1 MATSVDGDR
10 ITRVS
15 EPEQPRTNGPAR
27 VLRPIIG
34 IGSQA
39 ASATLRPLSG
49 VIDAA
54 TEASVGLE
62 RRAVDRLFD
71 SAELER
77 FLTTAL
83 NSPAIGAALQRAAQ
97 GPAIRQVIDEL
108 FDTGLIDHVIDRLFD
123 TGTLDR
129 LLLRLVDSD
138 ALWQLIDVIA
148 ASPAVTAAISQQG
161 LGFADQVGEEVRE
174 RSRKADDW
182 VERAARRLIHRPPR
196 ALPPEPGPST

>member
-1 MATSVDGDR
+1 MAPSVDRDR
-10 ITRVS
+10 IGPVS

-34 IGSQA
+34 IGGQA
-39 ASATLRPLSG
+39 AAATLRPLGG

-54 TEASVGLE
+54 TEAGVGLE

>member
-1 MATSVDGDR
+1 MAPSVAGDR
-10 ITRVS
+10 ISRVP
-15 EPEQPRTNGPAR
+15 EPEQPKSNGPTR

-39 ASATLRPLSG
+39 AAATLRPLGG

-54 TEASVGLE
+54 TEAGVGLE

-83 NSPAIGAALQRAAQ
+83 NSPAIGAALQRAAK

-108 FDTGLIDHVIDRLFD
+108 FDSGLIDQVIDRLFD
-123 TGTLDR
+123 SGTMDR
-129 LLLRLVDSD
+129 LLLRLLDSD

>member
-1 MATSVDGDR
+1 MALSVDRDR
-10 ITRVS
+10 IGPVS

-34 IGSQA
+34 IGGQA
-39 ASATLRPLSG
+39 AAATLRPLGG

-54 TEASVGLE
+54 TEAGVGLE